1 MTLSRTL
8 SLSRNVFNNNKV
20 YENDPTNSCI
30 INHND
35 DNSIILLIFSV
46 DSSRVLLSD
55 YPGVPG
61 SDYINANYI
70 KGASG
75 SNAYIACQ
83 GPLPHT
89 VNDFWRM
96 VVETEVQ
103 VIVMACNEQEAGKH
117 KCERYWSE
125 EDDSEEVQYGKY
137 FVRLLK
143 SREICPDFLVRTMR
157 LRWTSEDENK
167 SEEER
172 TVCQFHYSAWPDHGI
187 PTQVKPL
194 LEMVRLIRDCQASET
209 LPVLVHCSAGCGR
222 TGTICAID
230 FIWGLL
236 RTGKLT
242 SDFSLYNLVRDM
254 RRQRVAMVQTVDQY
268 ILVHR
273 AVKELFLEQLRVIDS
288 HPYENVDDDGHP
300 LAHDVM
306 HADEDNPDYETVFV
320 KNDHQTRSEVMD
332 QVLSQRMQQK
342 PLMGTAMLSSSS
354 KSSSPLSS
362 MMSNL
367 DSLDRPPQPP
377 PKQRHLD
384 SKPIETRHVD
394 IPSNDVSG
402 HEMVKT
408 EADIAA
414 EFNKA
419 NPNLFEPPQGSMSE
433 AGPQK
438 FKKGALKLTQDESG
452 NWKIE
457 QQNDG
462 GGLEVKPLKTP
473 ENNNKV
479 SSGGSKKNSPK
490 NKKNGNSSNNDEQ
503 PSSESL
509 LLRRPSIKKIKA
521 FFQQQKEA
529 SSDLVSEAMS
539 KLPTLGSSSSNNNN
553 ESKSVPSSLDRKF
566 NRAASIEPQ
575 YSSLDK
581 TTAAGIVSS
590 AKDLKP
596 TQKSVSSE
604 RLVLNE
610 SKPLL
615 PIKRSKSMKTIQ
627 KVESEEDMSFGFEDK
642 NSTRVAALRIPPP
655 KPKRSLT
662 NYDESSIKAHLSQY
676 SKNSPNHSRQSSEDA
691 MASASRPSLN
701 HLVMASFDLAEQ
713 EASKINQSPSATSHN
728 SSPSNSKYNS
738 VTSKTS
744 LRPSPTGTTPA
755 NEYVN
760 VNVHDGQI
768 QMVTALAQRK
778 LSEASLT
785 SRTKPRERR
794 NSFREAID
802 NKSSSSTASTA
813 EAKSYESIWFES
825 SKRAS
830 SPSYESIHFDQQQQ
844 QQQQQQQHP
853 PLTVTSGPIRKLSES
868 GLQSVTLVSEVMNK
882 KLSLQKQNS
891 SSSSM
896 SSQSGMKGPPPPYV
910 QPPQPLRGCPPPT
923 RLPGN
928 SSANKGPAPQVP
940 VTTSAPTYANVQF
953 RLKGEK
959 NILVIFCM
967 LSCTLTL
974 AVHK

>member
-1 MTLSRTL
+1 
-8 SLSRNVFNNNKV
+8 
-20 YENDPTNSCI
+20 
-30 INHND
+30 
-35 DNSIILLIFSV
+35 
-46 DSSRVLLSD
+46 
-55 YPGVPG
+55 
-61 SDYINANYI
+61 
-70 KGASG
+70 
-75 SNAYIACQ
+75 
-83 GPLPHT
+83 
-89 VNDFWRM
+89 
-96 VVETEVQ
+96 
-103 VIVMACNEQEAGKH
+103 MACNEQEAGKH

-125 EDDSEEVQYGKY
+125 EDDKEVQYGKY

-157 LRWTSEDENK
+157 LRWTSEGENK
-167 SEEER
+167 TEEER
-172 TVCQFHYSAWPDHGI
+172 TVCQFHYGAWPDHGI

-300 LAHDVM
+300 YVY
-306 HADEDNPDYETVFV
+306 DEIIPEDENPDYETVFV
-320 KNDHQTRSEVMD
+320 KTDHEARSEVID
-332 QVLSQRMQQK
+332 QILSQRMQQK

-362 MMSNL
+362 MLSNL
-367 DSLDRPPQPP
+367 DSLDKPPQPP
-377 PKQRHLD
+377 PKQRNLD
-384 SKPIETRHVD
+384 SKPIETRH
-394 IPSNDVSG
+394 IETTSNECSSRPL
-402 HEMVKT
+402 ELVKT
-408 EADIAA
+408 EAEIAA
-414 EFNKA
+414 EFNKT
-419 NPNLFEPPQGSMSE
+419 NPNLFEPPQTMSSE

-438 FKKGALKLTQDESG
+438 FKKGTLKLTQDESG

-457 QQNDG
+457 QQNNDSAF
-462 GGLEVKPLKTP
+462 EASSVSSPD
-473 ENNNKV
+473 NNNKV
-479 SSGGSKKNSPK
+479 SSKKNSPK
-490 NKKNGNSSNNDEQ
+490 NKKNSSSHNSSTEEPPN
-503 PSSESL
+503 SESL

-539 KLPTLGSSSSNNNN
+539 KLPTLGSSNSNNN
-553 ESKSVPSSLDRKF
+553 ESKSVPNSLDRKF
-566 NRAASIEPQ
+566 NRATSIEPQ

-581 TTAAGIVSS
+581 TS
-590 AKDLKP
+590 ASKESKP
-596 TQKSVSSE
+596 QKSISSE

-627 KVESEEDMSFGFEDK
+627 KVESDEDMSFGFEDK
-642 NSTRVAALRIPPP
+642 NLTKIAALRIPPP

-662 NYDESSIKAHLSQY
+662 NYDADSIKAHLSQY

-691 MASASRPSLN
+691 MANSRPSLN
-701 HLVMASFDLAEQ
+701 HILMASFDLAEQ
-713 EASKINQSPSATSHN
+713 EASKINQSPSATSH

-738 VTSKTS
+738 VTSKSS
-744 LRPSPTGTTPA
+744 LRPSPT
-755 NEYVN
+755 NNDYVN
-760 VNVHDGQI
+760 VNVQDGQI

-778 LSEASLT
+778 LSEAALT
-785 SRTKPRERR
+785 SRSKPRERR

-802 NKSSSSTASTA
+802 NKSAATST

-825 SKRAS
+825 KRAS
-830 SPSYESIHFDQQQQ
+830 SPPYESIQFEQQQQ
-844 QQQQQQQHP
+844 QQQP
-853 PLTVTSGPIRKLSES
+853 PPPIRKMSES
-868 GLQSVTLVSEVMNK
+868 GLQSVSLVSEVMNK

-891 SSSSM
+891 SSSSL

-910 QPPQPLRGCPPPT
+910 QPPQPLRGQSSRLPPT
-923 RLPGN
+923 TAT
-928 SSANKGPAPQVP
+928 SKGAVPQIP

-953 RLKGEK
+953 RFKGRNCVICFVVLINIHVLK
-959 NILVIFCM
+959 IFIKKCM
-967 LSCTLTL
+967 IRLL
-974 AVHK
+974 